1 MKKFNGFERG
11 FIEDAIKH
19 YTEEAEKEVTKNK
32 EKNKG
37 KRLLFAEGYFTMVG
51 QEVIN
56 KVNDMTLK
64 KFRKN
69 E

>member
-11 FIEDAIKH
+11 FIEDAINH
-19 YTEEAEKEVTKNK
+19 YTEEAEKEVR
-32 EKNKG
+32 EKVSEG

-56 KVNDMTLK
+56 KVHDMTLK
-64 KFRKN
+64 KFRNN

>member
-19 YTEEAEKEVTKNK
+19 YTEEAEQEIKKK
-32 EKNKG
+32 KG
-37 KRLLFAEGYFTMVG
+37 KMKGRRLLFAEGYFTMIG
-51 QEVIN
+51 REVIN

-64 KFRKN
+64 KFRNN

>member
-19 YTEEAEKEVTKNK
+19 YTEEAEKEVKKNK
-32 EKNKG
+32 EKSL

-64 KFRKN
+64 KFRNN

>member
-1 MKKFNGFERG
+1 MKKFNGFERV

-32 EKNKG
+32 EKTKG
-37 KRLLFAEGYFTMVG
+37 RPLFAEGYFTMVG
-51 QEVIN
+51 KEVIN

-64 KFRKN
+64 KFRNN